1 MSSEFLEK
9 IRNII
14 VTLLVLFISILN
26 TWIAF
31 CSLPVH
37 AEESTGWGLS
47 SNAGNY
53 YHSGTYTDQ
62 WGNECSVEYYSV
74 LPDSNYFYGFVRSDA
89 SVGEYDNVYLY
100 SLVRYQLGSGQTPA
114 IWDDMNKYDNYFFN
128 RKSGLDD
135 KAYSQQ
141 TFETYYFKNGSE
153 YVSTFNCSS
162 GSKLYIYSV
171 QPEKYG
177 KKYHEVNLSFSLPV
191 FNSYDAMLKYCLAGD
206 TSGLVNGGSIDNP
219 NFQDAAYAFTGFT
232 ANNKMTA
239 TWTGTTERT
248 YLQDQEVEEYVRVN
262 YYFADKE
269 AQDTIKQADAY
280 PDEFATADKTLTID
294 VSGLK
299 PDNENWFLRYIRIT
313 PCYRQ
318 AGLGAWGDFYHGSDV
333 YVYFDVN
340 GKVESIVQNSV
351 PTDGE
356 VIGNNISL
364 IGFRYDT
371 SFHAEFV
378 DVWSN
383 AVNCSAFDLGGS
395 QYLSLGVKA
404 LYYNGQ
410 SKDIDFVSLDRK
422 NLVWDK
428 TFDSFKTFNGSGI
441 KQLFFTPYIKTGVNN
456 PWNKGNSIVIDFD
469 VNGNATSSFDTGDD
483 GTVHLSDFKLTG
495 VVWNKPMLAYGTITW
510 TGTTANSDMSIV
522 PDSDTLVVCSYPVY
536 DSSLN
541 ESYETYDTVTIG
553 KGSIRVYI
561 DSLIDKYTN
570 AGKTWNGEMWL
581 TPCYKKGGVLYM
593 GEPVIVNCTKGTVS
607 DIEVDESTGTANQ
620 VDKTD
625 ENKSYADAILSS
637 GNNFF
642 SIVKGLIA
650 SMQQLPELIA
660 TLFSF
665 LPGWVNALIAG
676 SIFVIFVCRILGR

>member
-53 YHSGTYTDQ
+53 YHSWTYTDQ

-153 YVSTFNCSS
+153 YVSNFNCSS

-171 QPEKYG
+171 QPEYYS

-191 FNSYDAMLKYCLAGD
+191 FDSYDAMLKYCLAGD

-219 NFQDAAYAFTGFT
+219 DFQDAAYSFTGFT

-299 PDNENWFLRYIRIT
+299 PDDENWFLRYIRIT

-318 AGLGAWGDFYHGSDV
+318 AGLGAWGDFYHGEPS
-333 YVYFDVN
+333 YVYFNQDGSIDRIDAPYIKGELSSDMERPVIVLHEAANGNPTESDYSYFEFNNAQSDYFFEMKGRWYTTNDFDLYRDKLVWKYKYSTLLKNNLSTWVSVSDKYSSIGRFQFDVLGKSSWDNLLSSYPVDDRNYIGGSYDLFNKITGYSDALETLKMLLKQPYSLFN
-340 GKVESIVQNSV
+340 GY
-351 PTDGE
+351 E
-356 VIGNNISL
+356 VYVRY
-364 IGFRYDT
+364 FRYDENGGIQYSKWT
-371 SFHAEFV
+371 HFYNNLADSEGSSGSRLDDLDNMYSENQSDKGLTDDELSDLENGGNSRNDLDAVPKNNYDYSSLE
-378 DVWSN
+378 N
-383 AVNCSAFDLGGS
+383 ATMNFFDLLTNFGTM
-395 QYLSLGVKA
+395 LGQFPSMVA
-404 LYYNGQ
+404 AVFGFLP
-410 SKDIDFVSLDRK
+410 S
-422 NLVWDK
+422 W
-428 TFDSFKTFNGSGI
+428 
-441 KQLFFTPYIKTGVNN
+441 
-456 PWNKGNSIVIDFD
+456 
-469 VNGNATSSFDTGDD
+469 
-483 GTVHLSDFKLTG
+483 
-495 VVWNKPMLAYGTITW
+495 
-510 TGTTANSDMSIV
+510 
-522 PDSDTLVVCSYPVY
+522 
-536 DSSLN
+536 
-541 ESYETYDTVTIG
+541 
-553 KGSIRVYI
+553 
-561 DSLIDKYTN
+561 LI
-570 AGKTWNGEMWL
+570 
-581 TPCYKKGGVLYM
+581 
-593 GEPVIVNCTKGTVS
+593 
-607 DIEVDESTGTANQ
+607 
-620 VDKTD
+620 
-625 ENKSYADAILSS
+625 
-637 GNNFF
+637 
-642 SIVKGLIA
+642 GLIA
-650 SMQQLPELIA
+650 LAIGA
-660 TLFSF
+660 
-665 LPGWVNALIAG
+665 
-676 SIFVIFVCRILGR
+676 VIVCRFIGR